1 MMEIPFGEHDSLG
14 PPNLLSRQDLIRV
27 IIRLQFEGWS
37 IALRSDPSLNGNQ
50 SERYMNGRLFN
61 GMTDV
66 RNSLKLD
73 NIYIVETPG
82 VRSNAD
88 RSTPDGEPD
97 IAIWF
102 SSFGANDPH
111 ALIECKRIDPSQMS
125 RSLRRQYVVS
135 GIDRFIS
142 GRYGS
147 GHEVDFMVAYVL
159 SNTERGSMQDINR
172 YLRNVG
178 RVGESLQSNSN
189 FNDLGFVAQSR
200 HIRDVDG
207 GLFRLLHSF
216 LPFK

>member
-1 MMEIPFGEHDSLG
+1 MMEIPFGEHHSLG

-37 IALRSDPSLNGNQ
+37 IALRSDPLLNGDQ
-50 SERYMNGRLFN
+50 SERYMNGQLFN
-61 GMTDV
+61 GMRHV
-66 RNSLKLD
+66 RNSLELD
-73 NIYIVETPG
+73 NIYIMETPG

-111 ALIECKRIDPSQMS
+111 ALIECKRVDPNDMS
-125 RSLRRQYVVS
+125 RSLRREYVVS

-147 GHEVDFMVAYVL
+147 GHEIDFMVAYVL
-159 SNTERGSMQDINR
+159 SNTERVSMQDINR
-172 YLRNVG
+172 YLQNVG
-178 RVGESLQSNSN
+178 RVREILQSNSN
-189 FNDLGFVAQSR
+189 FDDLGFVAHSK
-200 HIRDVDG
+200 HIRDVHG
-207 GLFRLLHSF
+207 GLFTLLHSF
-216 LPFK
+216 LRFK

>member
-1 MMEIPFGEHDSLG
+1 MDS
-14 PPNLLSRQDLIRV
+14 
-27 IIRLQFEGWS
+27 
-37 IALRSDPSLNGNQ
+37 SLNGNQ

-61 GMTDV
+61 GMRYV

-88 RSTPDGEPD
+88 RPTHEGEPD

-111 ALIECKRIDPSQMS
+111 TLLECKRVDPNQMS
-125 RSLRRQYVVS
+125 RSLRRKYVVS

-142 GRYGS
+142 GRYGL
-147 GHEVDFMVAYVL
+147 GHEIDFMVAYVL
-159 SNTERGSMQDINR
+159 SNTEQVSMQDINR

-178 RVGESLQSNSN
+178 RVRELLQPNSN
-189 FNDLGFVAQSR
+189 FDDLGFVAQSG

-216 LPFK
+216 LRF